1 MVSFESIL
9 DFFKRNFWSTLF
21 FLILGALAIFLY
33 RLKKRVFEGFQ
44 SENGVLSIEKMMVC
58 PTIKMNLAHNTALLE
73 EYKKNDRVVSVQNT
87 QSIIET
93 FTNSYNIHE
102 CDAYFADP
110 NNPKTVPRKEV
121 DPELQRLIDM
131 YYKPNEAEIKE
142 MASKNSNTPYEGEDE
157 GEDKDV

>member
-1 MVSFESIL
+1 MVGFESIL
-9 DFFKRNFWSTLF
+9 DFFKRNFWTTLF
-21 FLILGALAIFLY
+21 ALVLGALVIFLY

-44 SENGVLSIEKMMVC
+44 SENGVLPFEKMMVC
-58 PTIKMNLAHNTALLE
+58 PTLKMNLAHNNALLE
-73 EYKKNDRVVSVQNT
+73 EYKQNDRVVSIQNT
-87 QSIIET
+87 QSMIET

-110 NNPKTVPRKEV
+110 NNPKTVPRKEP

-142 MASKNSNTPYEGEDE
+142 ILSKNNNPPYKVPDED
-157 GEDKDV
+157 V